1 MSETTLSEL
10 SGIPTF
16 FSREVAADPYA
27 FYRTLRTEAPVHYDP
42 ELNGYLISRHADVAK
57 GYRDPIFSSRSYER
71 IIEPVFGR
79 SLLQM
84 DGKEHARKRA
94 LVTPY
99 FRGKGLDAWQG
110 VIIRNAMAIM
120 GDATVGAA
128 AHLASRFERGMTVDI
143 VEEFCNYLPVYVI
156 TEMLGLPRDDY
167 PKFKAWYTAHTNFI
181 GAFGSDPEI
190 DRIGRAATAELW
202 DYLTPIVAERRANP
216 GSDLISTLVTAEV
229 EGEMFDDIEVKTHIT
244 QLLNAGSETTG
255 KALAS
260 MIALVLE
267 RREVFEEMREDRSK
281 VTAAISETLR
291 YIPPSQMN
299 SRQVTEDIELHGQHI
314 PAGSLVVLMIGSA
327 NRDERRFDRADEFDP
342 RRTDLDHEKVFNN
355 TGEHFAFGGGRH
367 FCLGAMLARS
377 EIDVGMNL
385 LLDRFPN
392 MRVADGFAPTWT
404 GVKARYQPKLL
415 LTL

>member
-1 MSETTLSEL
+1 MSETIL

-16 FSREVAADPYA
+16 FSAEVAADPYA
-27 FYRTLRTEAPVHYDP
+27 FYRTLRAEAPVHYDP
-42 ELNGYLISRHADVAK
+42 ELNGYLISRHADVAR
-57 GYRDPIFSSRSYER
+57 GYRDPIFSSRSYEQ

-99 FRGKGLDAWQG
+99 FRGKGLEAWQG
-110 VIIRNAMAIM
+110 VIMRNARSIL
-120 GDATVGAA
+120 GDATADAA
-128 AHLASRFERGMTVDI
+128 EHLASRFEPGQTVDI
-143 VEEFCNYLPVYVI
+143 VNEFCNYLPVYVI

-167 PKFKAWYTAHTNFI
+167 PRFKQWYTAHTNFI
-181 GAFGSDPEI
+181 GAFGTNPEI

-202 DYLTPIVAERRANP
+202 EYLTPIIAERRANP

-229 EGEMFDDIEVKTHIT
+229 QGEMLDDIEVKTHVT

-260 MIALVLE
+260 MIALVLQQ
-267 RREVFEEMREDRSK
+267 RELFDEIRDDRSK

-299 SRQVTEDIELHGQHI
+299 SRQVTEDIELHGRHI

-327 NRDERRFDRADEFDP
+327 NRDDARFDHPDHFDP
-342 RRTDLDHEKVFNN
+342 RRSDLEHEKVFNN

-385 LLDRFPN
+385 LMDRFPN
-392 MRVADGFAPTWT
+392 MQVAEGFTPAWT
-404 GVKARYQPKLL
+404 GVKARHLPRLL

>member
-1 MSETTLSEL
+1 VSETIV

-16 FSREVAADPYA
+16 FSAEVAADPYA
-27 FYRTLRTEAPVHYDP
+27 FYRMLRADAPVHYDP
-42 ELNGYLISRHADVAK
+42 ELNGYLISRHADVAR
-57 GYRDPIFSSRSYER
+57 GYRDPIFSSRSYEQ

-99 FRGKGLDAWQG
+99 FRGKGLEAWQG
-110 VIIRNAMAIM
+110 VIMRNAMAIL
-120 GDATVGAA
+120 GDATAGAA
-128 AHLASRFERGMTVDI
+128 EHLASRFEPGQTVDI
-143 VEEFCNYLPVYVI
+143 VDEFCNYLPVYVI

-167 PKFKAWYTAHTNFI
+167 PRFKQWYTAHTNFI
-181 GAFGSDPEI
+181 GAFGTDPEI

-202 DYLTPIVAERRANP
+202 EYLTPIIAERRASP

-229 EGEMFDDIEVKTHIT
+229 EGETFDDIEVKTHVT

-260 MIALVLE
+260 MIAIVLGQ
-267 RREVFEEMREDRSK
+267 RELFDEIREDRSK
-281 VTAAISETLR
+281 ITAAISETLR

-327 NRDERRFDRADEFDP
+327 NRDEARFDHADQFDP
-342 RRTDLDHEKVFNN
+342 RRSDLEHEKVFNN

-392 MRVADGFAPTWT
+392 MRVADGFTPAWT
-404 GVKARYQPKLL
+404 GVKARYLPRLL

>member
-1 MSETTLSEL
+1 MSETTL

-16 FSREVAADPYA
+16 FSPEVAADPYA
-27 FYRTLRTEAPVHYDP
+27 FYRMLRTEAPVHYDP

-57 GYRDPIFSSRSYER
+57 GYRDPIFSSRSYEQ

-99 FRGKGLDAWQG
+99 FRGKGLEAWQG
-110 VIIRNAMAIM
+110 VIMRSATAIM
-120 GDATVGAA
+120 GDATAGAA
-128 AHLASRFERGMTVDI
+128 AHLAGRFEPGQTIDI

-156 TEMLGLPRDDY
+156 TEMLGLPREDY

-202 DYLTPIVAERRANP
+202 EYLTPIIAERRADP

-229 EGEMFDDIEVKTHIT
+229 DGEMFDDIEVKTHIT

-267 RREVFEEMREDRSK
+267 RRELFEEIRDDRSK
-281 VTAAISETLR
+281 TTAAISETLR

-299 SRQVTEDIELHGQHI
+299 SRQVTEDVELHGQHI

-327 NRDERRFDRADEFDP
+327 NRDEARFDHADQFDP
-342 RRTDLDHEKVFNN
+342 RRTDLEHEKVFNN

-385 LLDRFPN
+385 LMDRFPN
-392 MRVADGFAPTWT
+392 MRVADGFTPTWT
-404 GVKARYQPKLL
+404 GVKARYQPHLL

>member
-1 MSETTLSEL
+1 LSEATLS
-10 SGIPTF
+10 GFPTF
-16 FSREVAADPYA
+16 FSPEVAADPSA
-27 FYRTLRTEAPVHYDP
+27 FYRTLRTQAPVHLDP
-42 ELNGYLISRHADVAK
+42 ELNGFLLTRHADVATA
-57 GYRDPIFSSRSYER
+57 YRDPIFSSKGYER

-99 FRGKGLDAWQG
+99 FRGKGLDSWQG
-110 VIIRNAMAIM
+110 VIMRNAMAIM
-120 GDATVGAA
+120 GDAAVGAA
-128 AHLASRFERGMTVDI
+128 NHLASRFQPGQTVNI
-143 VEEFCNYLPVYVI
+143 VDEFCNYLPVYVI

-167 PKFKAWYTAHTNFI
+167 PLFKGWYTAHTNFI
-181 GAFGSDPEI
+181 GAFGTDPDI
-190 DRIGRAATAELW
+190 DRIGRAATAQLW
-202 DYLTPIVAERRANP
+202 EYLTPIVAARRAHP

-229 EGEMFDDIEVKTHIT
+229 NGEMFDDVEVKTHIT

-260 MIALVLE
+260 MIALVLAQ
-267 RREVFEEMREDRSK
+267 RELFDEMREDRSK

-291 YIPPSQMN
+291 FIPPSQMN
-299 SRQVTEDIELHGQHI
+299 SRQVTEDVEMHGQHI
-314 PAGSLVVLMIGSA
+314 PAGSLVVLVIASA
-327 NRDERRFDRADEFDP
+327 NRDDARFSDPDTFDP

-377 EIDVGMNL
+377 EIEVGMNL

-392 MRVADGFAPTWT
+392 MRVADGFTPQWN
-404 GVKARYQPKLL
+404 GVKARYLGQLL

>member
-1 MSETTLSEL
+1 VSETIL

-16 FSREVAADPYA
+16 FSAEVAANPYA
-27 FYRTLRTEAPVHYDP
+27 FYRMLRADAPVHYDP
-42 ELNGYLISRHADVAK
+42 ELNGYLISRHADVAR
-57 GYRDPIFSSRSYER
+57 GYRDPIFSSRSYEQ

-99 FRGKGLDAWQG
+99 FRGKGLEAWQG
-110 VIIRNAMAIM
+110 VIMRNAMAIL
-120 GDATVGAA
+120 GDATAGAA
-128 AHLASRFERGMTVDI
+128 EHLASRFEPGQTVDI
-143 VEEFCNYLPVYVI
+143 VDEFCNYLPVYVI
-156 TEMLGLPRDDY
+156 TEMLGLPRADY
-167 PKFKAWYTAHTNFI
+167 PRFKRWYTAHTNFI
-181 GAFGSDPEI
+181 GAFGTNPEI

-202 DYLTPIVAERRANP
+202 EYLTPIIAERRASP
-216 GSDLISTLVTAEV
+216 QSDLISTLVTAEV
-229 EGEMFDDIEVKTHIT
+229 QGETLDDIEVKTHIT

-260 MIALVLE
+260 MIALLLQQRALFDE
-267 RREVFEEMREDRSK
+267 IRDDRSK
-281 VTAAISETLR
+281 ITAAISETLR

-299 SRQVTEDIELHGQHI
+299 SRQATEDIELHGQHI

-327 NRDERRFDRADEFDP
+327 NRDEARFDHADQFDP
-342 RRTDLDHEKVFNN
+342 RRGDLEHEKVFNN

-385 LLDRFPN
+385 LMDRFPN
-392 MRVADGFAPTWT
+392 MRVADGFTPAWT
-404 GVKARYQPKLL
+404 GVKARHLPQLL

>member
-1 MSETTLSEL
+1 ML

-16 FSREVAADPYA
+16 FSDEVAADPYA
-27 FYRTLRTEAPVHYDP
+27 FYRTLRTAAPVHYDP
-42 ELNGYLISRHADVAK
+42 ELNGYLVSRHADVAK
-57 GYRDPIFSSRSYER
+57 GYRDPIYSCRSYER

-99 FRGKGLDAWQG
+99 FRGKGLEAWHG
-110 VIIRNAMAIM
+110 VIANNASVIL
-120 GDATVGAA
+120 GDATAGAA
-128 AHLASRFERGMTVDI
+128 AHLADRFQQGQTVDI

-167 PKFKAWYTAHTNFI
+167 PRFKAWYTAHTNFI
-181 GAFGSDPEI
+181 GAFGTDPDI

-202 DYLTPIVAERRANP
+202 DYLTPVIAERRADP

-229 EGEMFDDIEVKTHIT
+229 DGEMLDDIEVKSHIT

-260 MIALVLE
+260 MIALLLQ
-267 RREVFEEMREDRSK
+267 RRELFDEVREDRSK

-327 NRDERRFDRADEFDP
+327 NRDESRFDRSDEFDP
-342 RRTDLDHEKVFNN
+342 HRDDLEHEKVFNN

-377 EIDVGMNL
+377 EIDVGLNILM
-385 LLDRFPN
+385 DRYPN
-392 MRVADGFAPTWT
+392 MRIADGYMPEWA
-404 GVKARYQPKLL
+404 GVKARCLRQLL

>member
-1 MSETTLSEL
+1 VSETIL

-16 FSREVAADPYA
+16 FSAEVAADPYA
-27 FYRTLRTEAPVHYDP
+27 FYRTLRAHAPVHYDP
-42 ELNGYLISRHADVAK
+42 ELNGYLVSRHVDVAK
-57 GYRDPIFSSRSYER
+57 GYRDPIFSSRSYEQ

-99 FRGKGLDAWQG
+99 FRGKGLEAWQG
-110 VIIRNAMAIM
+110 VIMRNAMAIL
-120 GDATVGAA
+120 GEATVGAA
-128 AHLASRFERGMTVDI
+128 EHLASRFAPGQTVNVVD
-143 VEEFCNYLPVYVI
+143 EFCNYLPVYVI
-156 TEMLGLPRDDY
+156 TEMLGLPREDY
-167 PKFKAWYTAHTNFI
+167 ARFKQWYTAHTNFI
-181 GAFGSDPEI
+181 GAFGTNPEI

-202 DYLTPIVAERRANP
+202 EYLTPIIAERRASP

-229 EGEMFDDIEVKTHIT
+229 DGERLDDVEVKTHVT

-267 RREVFEEMREDRSK
+267 QRELFDEIRADRSK

-299 SRQVTEDIELHGQHI
+299 SRQVTEDIELHGQQI

-327 NRDERRFDRADEFDP
+327 NRDEARFDRADQFDP
-342 RRTDLDHEKVFNN
+342 HRTDLEHEKVFNN

-385 LLDRFPN
+385 LMDRFPN
-392 MRVADGFAPTWT
+392 MRVADGFTPAWT
-404 GVKARYQPKLL
+404 GVKARHLPQLL

>member
-1 MSETTLSEL
+1 MSETIV

-16 FSREVAADPYA
+16 FSAEVAADPYA
-27 FYRTLRTEAPVHYDP
+27 FYQTLRAEAPVHYDP
-42 ELNGYLISRHADVAK
+42 ELNGYLISRHADVAR
-57 GYRDPIFSSRSYER
+57 GYRDPIFSSRSYEQ

-99 FRGKGLDAWQG
+99 FRGKGLEAWHG
-110 VIIRNAMAIM
+110 VITHNAVAIL
-120 GDATVGAA
+120 GDAPAGVAEQ
-128 AHLASRFERGMTVDI
+128 LASRFEPGQTVDI
-143 VEEFCNYLPVYVI
+143 VDEFCNYLPVYVI

-167 PKFKAWYTAHTNFI
+167 PRFKQWYTAHTNFI
-181 GAFGSDPEI
+181 GAFGTDPEM

-202 DYLTPIVAERRANP
+202 EYLTPIIAGRRANP

-229 EGEMFDDIEVKTHIT
+229 NGEMFDDVEVKTHVT

-260 MIALVLE
+260 MIALVLSQ
-267 RREVFEEMREDRSK
+267 RELFEEIRDDRSK
-281 VTAAISETLR
+281 ITAASSETLR

-299 SRQVTEDIELHGQHI
+299 SRQVIEDIELHGQHI

-327 NRDERRFDRADEFDP
+327 NRDEARFDHADQFDP
-342 RRTDLDHEKVFNN
+342 RRSDLEHEKVFNN

-385 LLDRFPN
+385 LMDRFPN
-392 MRVADGFAPTWT
+392 MRVADGFTPVWT
-404 GVKARYQPKLL
+404 GVKARHLPRLL

>member
-1 MSETTLSEL
+1 M
-10 SGIPTF
+10 
-16 FSREVAADPYA
+16 
-27 FYRTLRTEAPVHYDP
+27 
-42 ELNGYLISRHADVAK
+42 AK
-57 GYRDPIFSSRSYER
+57 AYRDPIFSSRSYER

-99 FRGKGLDAWQG
+99 FRGKGLEAWHG
-110 VIIRNAMAIM
+110 VITRNAVAIL
-120 GDATVGAA
+120 GDATAGAA
-128 AHLASRFERGMTVDI
+128 EHLASRFEPGQTIDI
-143 VEEFCNYLPVYVI
+143 VEEFCNYLPVFVI
-156 TEMLGLPRDDY
+156 TEMLGLPRSDY
-167 PKFKAWYTAHTNFI
+167 PRFKGWYTAHTNFV

-202 DYLTPIVAERRANP
+202 EYLTPIIAERRANP
-216 GSDLISTLVTAEV
+216 ASDLISTLVTAEV
-229 EGEMFDDIEVKTHIT
+229 DGEMFDDIEVKTHIT

-267 RREVFEEMREDRSK
+267 RREYFEEMRQDRSK
-281 VTAAISETLR
+281 VTAAISEALR

-299 SRQVTEDIELHGQHI
+299 SRQVTEDVELHGQFI
-314 PAGSLVVLMIGSA
+314 PAGSLVVLLIASA
-327 NRDERRFDRADEFDP
+327 NRDERRFDHADVFDP

-377 EIDVGMNL
+377 EIEVGMNL
-385 LLDRFPN
+385 LMDRFPN
-392 MRVADGFAPTWT
+392 MRVAEGFTPSWT

>member
-1 MSETTLSEL
+1 MNETTL

-16 FSREVAADPYA
+16 FSAEVAADPYA
-27 FYRTLRTEAPVHYDP
+27 FYRMLRTDAPVHYDP

-57 GYRDPIFSSRSYER
+57 GYRDPVFSSRSYEQ

-99 FRGKGLDAWQG
+99 FRGKGLEAWQG
-110 VIIRNAMAIM
+110 VIMRSAMAIM
-120 GDATVGAA
+120 GDATAGAA
-128 AHLASRFERGMTVDI
+128 AHLAGRFKSGQTIDV

-156 TEMLGLPRDDY
+156 TEMLGLPREDY

-202 DYLTPIVAERRANP
+202 EYLTPIIAERRADP

-229 EGEMFDDIEVKTHIT
+229 DGEMFDDIEVKTHIT

-267 RREVFEEMREDRSK
+267 RRELFEEIRDDRSK
-281 VTAAISETLR
+281 ITAAISETLR

-299 SRQVTEDIELHGQHI
+299 SRQVTEDVELHGQHI

-327 NRDERRFDRADEFDP
+327 NRDEARFDHADQFDP
-342 RRTDLDHEKVFNN
+342 RRTDLEHEKVFNN

-385 LLDRFPN
+385 LMDRFPN
-392 MRVADGFAPTWT
+392 MRVAEGFTPTWT
-404 GVKARYQPKLL
+404 GVKARYQPHLL

>member
-1 MSETTLSEL
+1 VSETTVSD
-10 SGIPTF
+10 IPTF
-16 FSREVAADPYA
+16 FSAEVAADPYA
-27 FYRTLRTEAPVHYDP
+27 FYRTLRAEAPVHYDP
-42 ELNGYLISRHADVAK
+42 ELNGYLISRHADVAR
-57 GYRDPIFSSRSYER
+57 GYRDPIFSSRSYEQ

-99 FRGKGLDAWQG
+99 FRGKGLEAWQG
-110 VIIRNAMAIM
+110 VIMRNATAIL
-120 GDATVGAA
+120 GDATAGAA
-128 AHLASRFERGMTVDI
+128 EHLASRFEPGQTVDI
-143 VEEFCNYLPVYVI
+143 VDEFCNYLPVYVI

-167 PKFKAWYTAHTNFI
+167 PRFKKWYTAHTNFI
-181 GAFGSDPEI
+181 GAFGTNPEI
-190 DRIGRAATAELW
+190 DRIGRAATGELW
-202 DYLTPIVAERRANP
+202 EYLTPIVTERRANP
-216 GSDLISTLVTAEV
+216 GTDLISTLVTAEV
-229 EGEMFDDIEVKTHIT
+229 HGEMLDDVEVKTHVT

-267 RREVFEEMREDRSK
+267 QRELFDEIRDDRSK
-281 VTAAISETLR
+281 ITAAISETLR

-327 NRDERRFDRADEFDP
+327 NRDEARFDHADQFDP
-342 RRTDLDHEKVFNN
+342 RRTDLEHEKVFNN

-385 LLDRFPN
+385 LMDRFPS
-392 MRVADGFAPTWT
+392 MRVADGFTHAWT
-404 GVKARYQPKLL
+404 GVKARYLPRLL

>member
-1 MSETTLSEL
+1 MSETTLSD
-10 SGIPTF
+10 IPTF
-16 FSREVAADPYA
+16 FSDEVAADPYA
-27 FYRTLRTEAPVHYDP
+27 FYRRLRAEEPAHYDP
-42 ELNGYLISRHADVAK
+42 DLNGYLISRHADVAK
-57 GYRDPIFSSRSYER
+57 AYRDPIFSSRSYER

-99 FRGKGLDAWQG
+99 FRGKGLEAWHG
-110 VIIRNAMAIM
+110 VITRNAVAIL
-120 GDATVGAA
+120 GDATAGAA
-128 AHLASRFERGMTVDI
+128 EHLASRFEPGQTIDI
-143 VEEFCNYLPVYVI
+143 VEEFCNYLPVFVI
-156 TEMLGLPRDDY
+156 TEMLGLPRSDY
-167 PKFKAWYTAHTNFI
+167 PRFKGWYTAHTNFV

-202 DYLTPIVAERRANP
+202 EYLTPIIAERRANP
-216 GSDLISTLVTAEV
+216 ASDLISTLVTAEV
-229 EGEMFDDIEVKTHIT
+229 DGEMFDDIEVKTHIT

-267 RREVFEEMREDRSK
+267 RREYFEEMRQDRSK
-281 VTAAISETLR
+281 VTAAISEALR

-299 SRQVTEDIELHGQHI
+299 SRQVTEDVELHGQFI
-314 PAGSLVVLMIGSA
+314 PAGSLVVLLIASA
-327 NRDERRFDRADEFDP
+327 NRDERRFDHADVFDP

-377 EIDVGMNL
+377 EIEVGMNL
-385 LLDRFPN
+385 LMDRFPN
-392 MRVADGFAPTWT
+392 MRVAEGFTPSWT

>member
-1 MSETTLSEL
+1 MSETIV

-16 FSREVAADPYA
+16 FSAEVAADPYA
-27 FYRTLRTEAPVHYDP
+27 FYRMLRADAPVHYDP
-42 ELNGYLISRHADVAK
+42 ELNGYLISRHADVAR
-57 GYRDPIFSSRSYER
+57 GYRDPIFSSRSYEQ

-99 FRGKGLDAWQG
+99 FRGKGLEAWQG
-110 VIIRNAMAIM
+110 VIMRNAMAIL
-120 GDATVGAA
+120 GDATAGAA
-128 AHLASRFERGMTVDI
+128 EHLASRFEPGQTVDI
-143 VEEFCNYLPVYVI
+143 VDEFCNYLPVYVI

-167 PKFKAWYTAHTNFI
+167 PRFKQWYTAHTNFI
-181 GAFGSDPEI
+181 GAFGTDPEI

-202 DYLTPIVAERRANP
+202 EYLTPIIAERRASP

-229 EGEMFDDIEVKTHIT
+229 EGETFDDIEVKTHVT

-260 MIALVLE
+260 MIAIVLGQ
-267 RREVFEEMREDRSK
+267 RELFDEICEDRSK
-281 VTAAISETLR
+281 ITAAISETLR

-327 NRDERRFDRADEFDP
+327 NRDEARFDHADQFDP
-342 RRTDLDHEKVFNN
+342 RRSDLEHEKVFNN

-392 MRVADGFAPTWT
+392 MRVADGFTPAWT
-404 GVKARYQPKLL
+404 GVKARYLPRLL

>member
-1 MSETTLSEL
+1 MSETIV

-16 FSREVAADPYA
+16 FSAEVAADPYA
-27 FYRTLRTEAPVHYDP
+27 FYRMLRADAPVHYDP
-42 ELNGYLISRHADVAK
+42 ELNGYLISRHADVAR
-57 GYRDPIFSSRSYER
+57 GYRDPIFSSRSYEQ

-99 FRGKGLDAWQG
+99 FRGKGLEAWQG
-110 VIIRNAMAIM
+110 VIMRNAMAIL
-120 GDATVGAA
+120 GDATAGAA
-128 AHLASRFERGMTVDI
+128 EHLASRFEPGQTVDI
-143 VEEFCNYLPVYVI
+143 VDEFCNYLPVYVI

-167 PKFKAWYTAHTNFI
+167 PRFKQWYTAHTNFI
-181 GAFGSDPEI
+181 GAFGTDPEI

-202 DYLTPIVAERRANP
+202 EYLTPIIAERRASP

-229 EGEMFDDIEVKTHIT
+229 EGETFDDIEVKTHVT

-260 MIALVLE
+260 MIAIVLGQ
-267 RREVFEEMREDRSK
+267 RELFDEIREDRSK
-281 VTAAISETLR
+281 ITAAISETLR

-327 NRDERRFDRADEFDP
+327 NRDEARFDHADQFDP
-342 RRTDLDHEKVFNN
+342 RRSDLEHEKVFNN

-392 MRVADGFAPTWT
+392 MRVADGFTPAWT
-404 GVKARYQPKLL
+404 GVKARYLPRLL

>member
-1 MSETTLSEL
+1 MSETTL

-16 FSREVAADPYA
+16 FSAEVAADPYA
-27 FYRTLRTEAPVHYDP
+27 FYRKLRTDAPVHYDP

-57 GYRDPIFSSRSYER
+57 GYRDPVFSSRSYEQ

-99 FRGKGLDAWQG
+99 FRGKGLEAWQG
-110 VIIRNAMAIM
+110 VIMRSAMAIM
-120 GDATVGAA
+120 GDATAGAA
-128 AHLASRFERGMTVDI
+128 AHLAGRFEPGQTIDI

-156 TEMLGLPRDDY
+156 TEMLGLPREDY

-202 DYLTPIVAERRANP
+202 EYLTPIIAERRADP

-229 EGEMFDDIEVKTHIT
+229 EGERFDDIEVKTHIT

-267 RREVFEEMREDRSK
+267 RRELFEEIRDDRSK
-281 VTAAISETLR
+281 ITAAISETLR

-299 SRQVTEDIELHGQHI
+299 SRQVTEDVELHGQHI

-327 NRDERRFDRADEFDP
+327 NRDETRFDHADQFDP
-342 RRTDLDHEKVFNN
+342 RRTDLEHEKVFNN

-385 LLDRFPN
+385 LMDRFPN
-392 MRVADGFAPTWT
+392 MRVAEGFTPTWT
-404 GVKARYQPKLL
+404 GVKARYQPHLL

>member
-1 MSETTLSEL
+1 VSETIL

-16 FSREVAADPYA
+16 FSAEVAADPYA
-27 FYRTLRTEAPVHYDP
+27 FYQTLRAEAPVHYDP
-42 ELNGYLISRHADVAK
+42 ELNGYLISRHADVAR
-57 GYRDPIFSSRSYER
+57 GYRDPIFSSRSYEQ

-99 FRGKGLDAWQG
+99 FRGKGLEAWHG
-110 VIIRNAMAIM
+110 VITHNAVAIL
-120 GDATVGAA
+120 GDAPAGVAE
-128 AHLASRFERGMTVDI
+128 HLASRFEPGQTVDI
-143 VEEFCNYLPVYVI
+143 VDEFCNYLPVYVI

-167 PKFKAWYTAHTNFI
+167 PRFKQWYTAHTNFI
-181 GAFGSDPEI
+181 GAFGTDPEI

-202 DYLTPIVAERRANP
+202 AYLTPIIAERRANP

-229 EGEMFDDIEVKTHIT
+229 NGEMFDDVEVKTHVT

-260 MIALVLE
+260 MIALVLSQ
-267 RREVFEEMREDRSK
+267 RELFEEMRADRSK
-281 VTAAISETLR
+281 ITAAISETLR

-327 NRDERRFDRADEFDP
+327 NRDEARFDHADQFDP
-342 RRTDLDHEKVFNN
+342 RRSDLEHEKVFNN

-385 LLDRFPN
+385 LMDRFPN
-392 MRVADGFAPTWT
+392 MRVAEGFTPAWT
-404 GVKARYQPKLL
+404 GVKARHLPRLL

>member
-1 MSETTLSEL
+1 VSETVV

-16 FSREVAADPYA
+16 FSAEVAADPYA
-27 FYRTLRTEAPVHYDP
+27 FYRTLRADAPVHYDP
-42 ELNGYLISRHADVAK
+42 ELNGYLISRHADVAR
-57 GYRDPIFSSRSYER
+57 GYRDPIFSSRSYEQ

-99 FRGKGLDAWQG
+99 FRGKGLEAWHG
-110 VIIRNAMAIM
+110 VIMRNAAAIL
-120 GDATVGAA
+120 GDATAGAA
-128 AHLASRFERGMTVDI
+128 EQLASRFQPGQTVDI
-143 VEEFCNYLPVYVI
+143 VDGFCNYLPVYVI

-167 PKFKAWYTAHTNFI
+167 PRFKRWYTAHTNFI
-181 GAFGSDPEI
+181 GAFGTNPEI

-202 DYLTPIVAERRANP
+202 DYLEPIIAERRANP

-229 EGEMFDDIEVKTHIT
+229 EGEMLDDVEVKTHVT

-267 RREVFEEMREDRSK
+267 QRELFDEIRADRSK
-281 VTAAISETLR
+281 ITAAISETLR

-299 SRQVTEDIELHGQHI
+299 SRQVTEDVELHGQHI

-327 NRDERRFDRADEFDP
+327 NRDEARFDHADQFDP
-342 RRTDLDHEKVFNN
+342 RRTDLEHEKVFNN

-377 EIDVGMNL
+377 EIDVGLNL
-385 LLDRFPN
+385 LMDRFPN
-392 MRVADGFAPTWT
+392 MHVAAGFRPAWT
-404 GVKARYQPKLL
+404 GVKARYLPRLL

>member
-1 MSETTLSEL
+1 MSETTL

-16 FSREVAADPYA
+16 FSAEVAADPYA
-27 FYRTLRTEAPVHYDP
+27 FYRTLREESPVHYDP
-42 ELNGYLISRHADVAK
+42 ELNGYLLSRHADVAT
-57 GYRDPIFSSRSYER
+57 GYRDPLFSSRSYER

-94 LVTPY
+94 LVTPF
-99 FRGKGLDAWQG
+99 FRGKGLEAWQG
-110 VIIRNAMAIM
+110 VIMRNALAIM
-120 GDATVGAA
+120 GDATSAA
-128 AHLASRFERGMTVDI
+128 ARHLASRFEQGQTVNI

-156 TEMLGLPRDDY
+156 TEMLGLPRQDY
-167 PKFKAWYTAHTNFI
+167 PMFKRWYTAHTNFI
-181 GAFGSDPEI
+181 GAFGTDPEI

-202 DYLTPIVAERRANP
+202 DYLTPIVAQRRADP
-216 GSDLISTLVTAEV
+216 GTDLISTLVTAQV
-229 EGEMFDDIEVKTHIT
+229 DGEKFDDIEVKTHIT

-260 MIALVLE
+260 MIALLLE
-267 RREVFEEMREDRSK
+267 RRELFEEVREDRSK
-281 VTAAISETLR
+281 ITAAISETLR

-299 SRQVTEDIELHGQHI
+299 SRQVTEDIELHGQRI

-327 NRDERRFDRADEFDP
+327 NRDESRFDHADEFDP
-342 RRTDLDHEKVFNN
+342 RRADLEHEKVFNN

-385 LLDRFPN
+385 LMDRFPN
-392 MRVADGFAPTWT
+392 MRVSDGFTPAWT
-404 GVKARYQPKLL
+404 GVKARHLPQLL